1 MLPGS
6 EKKFYGSRKI
16 CTGKK
21 ACLRLKNSP
30 LRRTGEI
37 FSRSDFT
44 LRGNRVRAT
53 TLLNQNIGFVDRKK
67 RFTRVEKYLRVKNAC
82 LRSNPIPRR
91 RTGEIFFRS
100 DFTLRGNRVRAT
112 TWLNQNIGFLD
123 RKKSFTGVEKYLR
136 VKKPV

>member
-30 LRRTGEI
+30 LRRT
-37 FSRSDFT
+37 R
-44 LRGNRVRAT
+44 
-53 TLLNQNIGFVDRKK
+53 
-67 RFTRVEKYLRVKNAC
+67 
-82 LRSNPIPRR
+82 
-91 RTGEIFFRS
+91 EIFFRS

-112 TWLNQNIGFLD
+112 TWLNQNIGFRD

-136 VKKPV
+136 VKKPFSAQRSFHCVARVKYFFNLTSP